1 MTRNISNKKL
11 NMYIR
16 RVVFV
21 LAILLVSA
29 IQNTPHLFP
38 EIFGAHAFL
47 LLPLIIS
54 ISMFERDI
62 ASTMLGILAGSL
74 WDVSSSWGDGFNAV
88 YLMIMATVT
97 GMIINYLLR
106 NNLSTAFLISGI
118 SIVIYILLH
127 WFFFVICR
135 GVEGGGLL
143 LFTFYFPS
151 AIYTFLFTPVFY
163 ILIRSFM
170 KKLKEKFPHKTQFTR
185 L

>member
-21 LAILLVSA
+21 LAIFFVAA

-38 EIFGAHAFL
+38 TVFGAHAFL
-47 LLPLIIS
+47 LIPFIIS

-62 ASTMLGILAGSL
+62 ASTMFGILAGAL
-74 WDVSSSWGDGFNAV
+74 WDVSSSWGDGFNAL
-88 YLMIMATVT
+88 YLMIIATIT
-97 GMIINYLLR
+97 GMLINYLMR
-106 NNLSTAFLISGI
+106 NNLSTAFLISGV
-118 SIVIYILLH
+118 SIALYTVLH

-135 GVEGGGLL
+135 GIEGGGLL

-163 ILIRSFM
+163 ILVRTFL
-170 KKLKEKFPHKTQFTR
+170 KRLKEKYPHNTQFTR